1 MTLETERSE
10 QQQMSNGLAGLKGL
24 ASDMRAAL
32 AAAMRR
38 FTDARAAAKGSRTQ
52 SARSAA
58 MSGAM
63 SGAMAGTQRA
73 KAALRHGV
81 GAARRTASAIVL
93 GAQSAAARVE
103 PVGAATPK
111 MLAPVQAWF
120 ARLAIVRFFSA
131 SLLRRILI
139 SNLIGFVLLVG
150 GILYLGWF
158 HTWLIDA
165 KLDALKTQG
174 KIIADAIA
182 ANAKVVREQ
191 IIIDPDAIPDA
202 PPTVNRFP
210 DDGLASLELSI
221 HPEDVTPILRKLI
234 QPTNTRA
241 RVYARDGTLI
251 VDTQQTLARWKTV
264 RDEPKDGDS
273 DAATTQN
280 VWTRLTRYLFREPLP
295 VYKEIGTGNG
305 TAYKEVREALEGQE
319 KSMLLL
325 NRKGEQIVSIAQPI
339 VRFNEV
345 QGVLLLS
352 TRPGQIDK
360 ILKEERVVILILSA
374 VALLASVVTSLLL
387 ARTVAGP
394 IRRLSAAAERVS
406 HNIEARTQL
415 PEYAGRT
422 DEVAQ
427 MAEAFQAM
435 TGALCRRIE
444 ASEKFAADV
453 AHELKNPLTA
463 ARSTAESLGFAKTEE
478 ERMHLV
484 AQIQGELKRLN
495 RLITDVSNA
504 SRLDAE
510 LARKEMRPIDVTA
523 MLHNV
528 VAIFRDIIGD
538 DSRTLK
544 LDIDNEPFPGAFSV
558 IGDEG
563 RLGQVLTNLID
574 NAISFSP
581 EGGTVHV
588 RARASS
594 SVLEISVEDEGPGI
608 PADRLEIIFD
618 RFYSDRPATDTS
630 RGKNSG
636 LGLSISREIVLAHG
650 GTIAAENRY
659 APDAGP
665 DAAPCGAR
673 FTVKLPIAGH
683 GQRGGASGGRRA

>member
-10 QQQMSNGLAGLKGL
+10 QQQMSNGLAGLKGFANDIWAATAGGTRRL
-24 ASDMRAAL
+24 ADASA
-32 AAAMRR
+32 
-38 FTDARAAAKGSRTQ
+38 ARANGTAQSVKTAARTTADAAHTAASRT
-52 SARSAA
+52 
-58 MSGAM
+58 
-63 SGAMAGTQRA
+63 AG
-73 KAALRHGV
+73 V
-81 GAARRTASAIVL
+81 ARRTASAIVL
-93 GAQSAAARVE
+93 GAQNAAAQVE
-103 PVGAATPK
+103 PMGGETPK
-111 MLAPVQAWF
+111 ALAPIQAWLS
-120 ARLAIVRFFSA
+120 RQPIVRFFSA

-139 SNLIGFVLLVG
+139 SNLMGFFILVG

-174 KIIADAIA
+174 RIIADAIA
-182 ANAKVVREQ
+182 ANAKVVRER
-191 IIIDPDAIPDA
+191 IVIDPSAIPDA
-202 PPTVNRFP
+202 SSATPSTFP

-221 HPEDVTPILRKLI
+221 HPEEVTPILRKLI

-241 RVYARDGTLI
+241 RIYARDGTLI
-251 VDTQQTLARWKTV
+251 VDTAQTLARWTAMRNEPTTV
-264 RDEPKDGDS
+264 NDS
-273 DAATTQN
+273 EAPETQN
-280 VWTRLTRYLFREPLP
+280 VWTRLTRYLFKEPLP
-295 VYKEIGTGNG
+295 VYQEIGVGNG
-305 TAYKEVREALEGQE
+305 MAYKEVRAALEGEE

-339 VRFNEV
+339 RRFSDV

-360 ILKEERVVILILSA
+360 ILREERVVILVLAGI
-374 VALLASVVTSLLL
+374 ALLASVVTSLLL

-394 IRRLSAAAERVS
+394 MRRLSAAAERVS
-406 HNIEARTQL
+406 HNIDARTQL

-427 MAEAFQAM
+427 MATAFHAM
-435 TGALCRRIE
+435 TSALCRRIE

-463 ARSTAESLGFAKTEE
+463 ARSTAESLGYAKTEE
-478 ERMHLV
+478 ERTHLV
-484 AQIQGELKRLN
+484 VQIQSELKRLN

-510 LARKEMRPIDVTA
+510 LARKEMLSVDVTA
-523 MLHNV
+523 MLRNV
-528 VAIFRDIIGD
+528 VSIFRDIIGD
-538 DSRTLK
+538 DSRALM
-544 LDIDNEPFPGAFSV
+544 LAVGSEPFPGAFCV
-558 IGDEG
+558 KGDEG

-581 EGGTVHV
+581 EGGTVTVH
-588 RARASS
+588 ARAAAPF
-594 SVLEISVEDEGPGI
+594 VEILVEDEGPGI

-636 LGLSISREIVLAHG
+636 LGLSISREILLSHAGQIV
-650 GTIAAENRY
+650 AENRY
-659 APDAGP
+659 EEGAPD
-665 DAAPCGAR
+665 DAAPTGAR
-673 FTVKLPIAGH
+673 FTVRLPIAAPTT
-683 GQRGGASGGRRA
+683 QRGGAASGRRG

>member
-1 MTLETERSE
+1 MALETGRSE
-10 QQQMSNGLAGLKGL
+10 QHQLSNGFAGLRGF
-24 ASDMRAAL
+24 ANDIWAAVV
-32 AAAMRR
+32 AAATRL
-38 FTDARAAAKGSRTQ
+38 ARVSTETAGTASQ
-52 SARSAA
+52 SIRSAA
-58 MSGAM
+58 KSGA
-63 SGAMAGTQRA
+63 
-73 KAALRHGV
+73 AAAHSAVRQSAA
-81 GAARRTASAIVL
+81 AARRTASAIAL
-93 GAQSAAARVE
+93 GAQTAAAHVE
-103 PVGAATPK
+103 PVGGATPK
-111 MLAPVQAWF
+111 ALAPLQAWLS
-120 ARLAIVRFFSA
+120 RQRIVRFFSA

-139 SNLIGFVLLVG
+139 SNLIGFFILVG

-191 IIIDPDAIPDA
+191 IVIDPNAIPDA
-202 PPTVNRFP
+202 PPAVNRFP

-221 HPEDVTPILRKLI
+221 HPEEVTPILRKLI

-241 RVYARDGTLI
+241 RIYGRDGTLI
-251 VDTQQTLARWKTV
+251 VDTAQTLARWKAMRNEPTAN
-264 RDEPKDGDS
+264 DEDS
-273 DAATTQN
+273 TKTQN
-280 VWTRLTRYLFREPLP
+280 VWSRITRYFFRETLP
-295 VYKEIGTGNG
+295 VYQEIGTGNG
-305 TAYKEVREALEGQE
+305 MAYKEVRDALEGHE

-339 VRFNEV
+339 VRFNDV

-360 ILKEERVVILILSA
+360 ILKEERIVILILAA

-394 IRRLSAAAERVS
+394 IRRLSAAAELVS

-415 PEYAGRT
+415 PEYSGRT

-435 TGALCRRIE
+435 TSALCRRIE

-463 ARSTAESLGFAKTEE
+463 ARSTAESLSFAKTDE

-510 LARKEMRPIDVTA
+510 LARKEMRSIDVTA
-523 MLHNV
+523 MLRNV

-538 DSRTLK
+538 DSRTVMLA
-544 LDIDNEPFPGAFSV
+544 IGSEPFSGAFSV
-558 IGDEG
+558 NGDEG

-581 EGGTVHV
+581 EDGTVTVH
-588 RARASS
+588 ARVAAPF
-594 SVLEISVEDEGPGI
+594 VEILVDDEGPGI
-608 PADRLEIIFD
+608 PEDRLEIIFD

-636 LGLSISREIVLAHG
+636 LGLSISREIALAHG
-650 GTIAAENRY
+650 GQIVAENRY
-659 APDAGP
+659 EAGAKP
-665 DAAPCGAR
+665 GTKPSGAR
-673 FTVKLPIAGH
+673 FTVRLPIAGMA
-683 GQRGGASGGRRA
+683 QRGGAPGGRRT

>member
-1 MTLETERSE
+1 MALDDTERSE
-10 QQQMSNGLAGLKGL
+10 QQRLSNGLAGLKGL
-24 ASDMRAAL
+24 ANDIRSAASASAKRLTSSSSTTAGTAATSMRT
-32 AAAMRR
+32 AAAAGL
-38 FTDARAAAKGSRTQ
+38 T

-58 MSGAM
+58 RQTA
-63 SGAMAGTQRA
+63 
-73 KAALRHGV
+73 H
-81 GAARRTASAIVL
+81 AARRTAGAIAL
-93 GAQSAAARVE
+93 GAQNAAARVD
-103 PVGAATPK
+103 GAETPK
-111 MLAPVQAWF
+111 ALAPIQAWLGRS
-120 ARLAIVRFFSA
+120 ALVRFFSA

-139 SNLIGFVLLVG
+139 SNLIGFFILVG

-191 IIIDPDAIPDA
+191 IVIDPNAIPDA
-202 PPTVNRFP
+202 PPAVDRFP

-241 RVYARDGTLI
+241 RIYGRDGTLI
-251 VDTQQTLARWKTV
+251 VDTAQTLARWKAM
-264 RDEPKDGDS
+264 RNEPSGNDEDS
-273 DAATTQN
+273 TQTQN
-280 VWTRLTRYLFREPLP
+280 MWTRLTRYFFKEPLP
-295 VYKEIGTGNG
+295 VYQEIGTGNG
-305 TAYKEVREALEGQE
+305 MVYKEVREALDGQE

-339 VRFNEV
+339 TRFNEV

-360 ILKEERVVILILSA
+360 ILKEERIVILVLAA
-374 VALLASVVTSLLL
+374 VALLATVVTSLLL

-406 HNIEARTQL
+406 HNIEERTQL
-415 PEYAGRT
+415 PEYSGRN

-427 MAEAFQAM
+427 MAAAFHAM

-463 ARSTAESLGFAKTEE
+463 ARSTAESLGYAKTEE
-478 ERMHLV
+478 ERVHLV

-510 LARKEMRPIDVTA
+510 LARKEMRPVDVTA
-523 MLHNV
+523 MLRNV
-528 VAIFRDIIGD
+528 VSIFRDIIGD
-538 DSRTLK
+538 DSRSLM
-544 LDIDNEPFPGAFSV
+544 LAIAGEPFNGAFNV
-558 IGDEG
+558 AGDEG

-581 EGGTVHV
+581 DGGTVTV
-588 RARASS
+588 TARVAAPF
-594 SVLEISVEDEGPGI
+594 VEILVEDEGPGI
-608 PADRLEIIFD
+608 PEDRLEIIFD

-636 LGLSISREIVLAHG
+636 LGLSISREIVLSHG
-650 GTIAAENRY
+650 GAIIAENRY
-659 APDAGP
+659 DGAEQAGTQP
-665 DAAPCGAR
+665 SGSR
-673 FTVKLPIAGH
+673 FTVRLPIAG
-683 GQRGGASGGRRA
+683 GPQRGGTTGGRRT

>member
-1 MTLETERSE
+1 MTLESGRSA
-10 QQQMSNGLAGLKGL
+10 QQQLSNGFAGLKGL
-24 ASDMRAAL
+24 ANDVWS
-32 AAAMRR
+32 AAAVGTKRV
-38 FTDARAAAKGSRTQ
+38 AQSSAATAGTATQ
-52 SARSAA
+52 SIRSAA
-58 MSGAM
+58 KSGAAVAQ
-63 SGAMAGTQRA
+63 SAATQT
-73 KAALRHGV
+73 AAT
-81 GAARRTASAIVL
+81 ARRTASAIAL
-93 GAQSAAARVE
+93 GAQSAAASVE
-103 PVGAATPK
+103 AGGSTPAA
-111 MLAPVQAWF
+111 LAPISAWF
-120 ARLAIVRFFSA
+120 ARQRIVRFFSA

-139 SNLIGFVLLVG
+139 SNLLGFVILVG

-165 KLDALKTQG
+165 KLEALKTQG

-182 ANAKVVREQ
+182 GNAKVVREQ
-191 IIIDPDAIPDA
+191 IVIDPDAIPEA
-202 PPTVNRFP
+202 PAVTNRFP

-241 RVYARDGTLI
+241 RIYGRDGTLI
-251 VDTQQTLARWKTV
+251 VDTAQTLARWKAM
-264 RDEPKDGDS
+264 RNEPTGVDGEG
-273 DAATTQN
+273 AETQN
-280 VWTRLTRYLFREPLP
+280 VWTRITRYLFAEPIP
-295 VYKEIGTGNG
+295 VYQEIGTGNG
-305 TAYKEVREALEGQE
+305 MVYKEVREALEGQE

-339 VRFNEV
+339 LRFNEV

-360 ILKEERVVILILSA
+360 ILREERIVILILAA

-406 HNIEARTQL
+406 HNIDARTQL
-415 PEYAGRT
+415 PEYIGRT

-427 MAEAFQAM
+427 LGEAFQAM
-435 TGALCRRIE
+435 TSALCRRIE

-463 ARSTAESLGFAKTEE
+463 ARSTAESLGYAKTEE
-478 ERMHLV
+478 ERLHLV
-484 AQIQGELKRLN
+484 GQIQGELKRLN

-510 LARKEMRPIDVTA
+510 LARKEMRSIDVTA
-523 MLHNV
+523 MLRNV
-528 VAIFRDIIGD
+528 VGIFRDIIGD
-538 DSRTLK
+538 DSRTLM
-544 LDIDNEPFPGAFSV
+544 LAIGSEPFSGAYCV
-558 IGDEG
+558 NGDEG

-581 EGGTVHV
+581 EQGTVIV
-588 RARASS
+588 QARAAAPLLAI
-594 SVLEISVEDEGPGI
+594 VVEDEGPGI
-608 PADRLEIIFD
+608 PEDRLQIIFD
-618 RFYSDRPATDTS
+618 RFYSDRPETDTT

-650 GTIAAENRY
+650 GTIVAENRY
-659 APDAGP
+659 AEDAKPGDP
-665 DAAPCGAR
+665 PCGAR
-673 FTVKLPIAGH
+673 FTVHLPIAGMA
-683 GQRGGASGGRRA
+683 QRGGSTGGRRT